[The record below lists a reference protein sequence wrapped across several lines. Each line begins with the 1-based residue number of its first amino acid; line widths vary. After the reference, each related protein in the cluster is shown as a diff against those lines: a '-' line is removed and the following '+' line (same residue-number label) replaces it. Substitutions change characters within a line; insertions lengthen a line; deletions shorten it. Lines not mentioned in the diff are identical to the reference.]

1 MTDYAD
7 VYVLLTQVV
16 NDALTVVLTRRNTLD
31 RIEEI
36 ENAKNVLSK
45 TRNAYVTGERY
56 EDISED
62 FAAFEGNRKEFLR
75 QYHLVIMQ

>member
-36 ENAKNVLSK
+36 ENA
-45 TRNAYVTGERY
+45 RM
-56 EDISED
+56 
-62 FAAFEGNRKEFLR
+62 F
-75 QYHLVIMQ
+75 